1 MFNKREVKAFN
12 KLKSKL
18 ETEYNELYDAMYH
31 YIRLYLK
38 ASNPPRRYSSMNTVF
53 EMVLYKDEI
62 ENLIGINEH
71 EKIVDYILWEV

>member
-1 MFNKREVKAFN
+1 
-12 KLKSKL
+12 
-18 ETEYNELYDAMYH
+18 
-31 YIRLYLK
+31 
-38 ASNPPRRYSSMNTVF
+38 MNTVF